1 MMMLYIVSVLFKQ
14 KTAYEMRIIDWSSD
28 VCSSDLVAAVL
39 SEEDVTTVQTALNSI
54 RSVLPF
60 LVTLSGQERR
70 ELAKMGPKSVGFDE
84 KCATYMNN
92 RPEFAPGFVSIAE
105 VQKVRALRA
114 QMPRRSEE
122 RREGKEWVSKCRVR
136 WWPYN

>member
-70 ELAKMGPKSVGFDE
+70 ELAKMGPKSVGF
-84 KCATYMNN
+84 
-92 RPEFAPGFVSIAE
+92 
-105 VQKVRALRA
+105 
-114 QMPRRSEE
+114 RSEE
-122 RREGKEWVSKCRVR
+122 SREGKEGVSQCRSGCSQ
-136 WWPYN
+136 YI